1 MSKGLNADERMS
13 LQRDES
19 ENLSPK
25 AAAFSI
31 ASLLTKDIHQ
41 NHSGAKSSELNS
53 TLTEPK
59 DGGKCR
65 NGKTED
71 QSSPKSKFCALSKES
86 CEHYSIQN
94 ILNNDHSRGNK
105 CAEGVTNSGIVRRGS
120 LFDPL
125 QQFAACCDLVSNLD
139 SLENS
144 SSFFSPHTPLMD
156 TQREVQV
163 AMQQSDLWWKF
174 YACGTEMVITRTG
187 RRMFPTLALSF
198 LGMDPRRYYSV
209 HVDIVPVDGYAYT
222 FVNNMWQI
230 NGMAGE
236 MHALPY
242 VQSYQ
247 ADEVAHTGLYWM
259 KNGVDFKKVRL
270 TNRRVG
276 PFKDGELHLSPNRK
290 YQPRIHVVEETE
302 EGVKVSCATYV
313 FPETAFI
320 AVTTYQNEE
329 LIQMKIDHNPFAK
342 GFRDKGTRR
351 RYSPYEQR
359 ESVPDSPQSSL
370 TGICFVPSRSLDR
383 TAESSHN
390 HISSHFRL
398 QSLSHF

>member
-59 DGGKCR
+59 DGGKCW

-144 SSFFSPHTPLMD
+144 SSFFSPHTTLMD

-187 RRMFPTLALSF
+187 R
-198 LGMDPRRYYSV
+198 
-209 HVDIVPVDGYAYT
+209 
-222 FVNNMWQI
+222 
-230 NGMAGE
+230 
-236 MHALPY
+236 
-242 VQSYQ
+242 
-247 ADEVAHTGLYWM
+247 
-259 KNGVDFKKVRL
+259 
-270 TNRRVG
+270 
-276 PFKDGELHLSPNRK
+276 
-290 YQPRIHVVEETE
+290 
-302 EGVKVSCATYV
+302 
-313 FPETAFI
+313 
-320 AVTTYQNEE
+320 
-329 LIQMKIDHNPFAK
+329 
-342 GFRDKGTRR
+342 
-351 RYSPYEQR
+351 
-359 ESVPDSPQSSL
+359 
-370 TGICFVPSRSLDR
+370 
-383 TAESSHN
+383 
-390 HISSHFRL
+390 
-398 QSLSHF
+398 